1 MTISLPP
8 EDIPSVYLLATLDTK
23 SDEAAYLERRLHALE
38 VPCVIVDV
46 GSLGSPGMP
55 AQIGRAAVFQAA
67 GTTLDQVVA
76 RADRGEA
83 VTAAAAGATHIIHN
97 AYEAGVLAGIL
108 AIGGSA
114 GTVIGTSAMR
124 ALPIGVPKLMVST
137 LASGTV
143 RQYVG
148 SKDILM
154 MNTVV
159 DLAGVNRISRQ
170 VLDQAARAMAGLV
183 RLPRNV
189 ASSHDRPVVAA
200 TMFGVTTP
208 CVQFAR
214 AVLDDAGYE
223 VLVFH
228 ATGSGGQTMESLVD
242 EGLISGVLDVTTTEL
257 ADELVGGVL
266 SAGPGRLTA
275 AGRKGIPQVVSFGA
289 LDMVNF
295 FAPETVPARFREAG
309 RAFYQHNPQVTL
321 MRTTPAECRQLGAEI
336 GTKLTAAAGPVSVFF
351 PARGVSALDCA
362 DRAFDDPA
370 ARADLL
376 AGFRSTGGGLELHEL
391 DLHINDQQFAT
402 AAARRLIELMAGS
415 PVRRQGQNSP

>member
-1 MTISLPP
+1 MILPLPP

-23 SDEAAYLERRLHALE
+23 ADEAAWLERRFQALG
-38 VPCVIVDV
+38 VPCVVVDV
-46 GSLGSPGMP
+46 GSLGTPGMP
-55 AQIGRAAVFQAA
+55 AQVTRAAVFQAA
-67 GTTLDQVVA
+67 GTTLDQVRS

-83 VTAAAAGATHIIHN
+83 VTAAAAGATRIVTD
-97 AYEAGVLAGIL
+97 AYEAGVLAGVL

-154 MNTVV
+154 LNTVV

-183 RLPRNV
+183 TLPRNI
-189 ASSHDRPVVAA
+189 ASTHDRPVVAA

-208 CVQFAR
+208 AVQYAR
-214 AVLDDAGYE
+214 EVLDAAGYE

-228 ATGSGGQTMESLVD
+228 ATGSGGQTMESLVE
-242 EGLISGVLDVTTTEL
+242 EGLISGVLDLTTTEL
-257 ADELVGGVL
+257 ADELVGGML
-266 SAGPGRLTA
+266 SAGPERLTA
-275 AGRKGIPQVVSFGA
+275 AGRRGIPQVVSFGA

-295 FAPETVPARFREAG
+295 FAPETVPAKFREQG
-309 RAFYQHNPQVTL
+309 RRFYQHNLQVTL
-321 MRTTPAECRQLGAEI
+321 MRTTAAECRQLGSEI
-336 GTKLTAAAGPVSVFF
+336 GKKLATARGPVSVFF
-351 PARGVSALDCA
+351 PAGGVSALDCA
-362 DRAFDDPA
+362 GGAFEDVE
-370 ARADLL
+370 ARTALL
-376 AGFRSTGGGLELHEL
+376 AGLRAAGPGLEVHEL

-402 AAARRLIELMAGS
+402 AAAQRLLELLAGG
-415 PVRRQGQNSP
+415 PLRPRRQR